1 MTSQILGFT
10 KYRRPDRKRIKV
22 GSRLSPSVNL
32 VNFDSFFLY
41 STYFLAILWYWV
53 LVSVDL
59 FLWHI
64 LITFFSER
72 EEAEA
77 RARELELQRAKEERE
92 KREREELEAKRIE
105 EEQARAVIEQ
115 VFSVTSL
122 THFMPFSFYTPWKY
136 QKTRAF
142 LMLLRGIE
150 RDRWLEM
157 G

>member
-1 MTSQILGFT
+1 M
-10 KYRRPDRKRIKV
+10 
-22 GSRLSPSVNL
+22 
-32 VNFDSFFLY
+32 
-41 STYFLAILWYWV
+41 

-105 EEQARAVIEQ
+105 EEQARAVFEQ

-122 THFMPFSFYTPWKY
+122 THFMPVFFYTPWKY

-150 RDRWLEM
+150 RDRWHEM